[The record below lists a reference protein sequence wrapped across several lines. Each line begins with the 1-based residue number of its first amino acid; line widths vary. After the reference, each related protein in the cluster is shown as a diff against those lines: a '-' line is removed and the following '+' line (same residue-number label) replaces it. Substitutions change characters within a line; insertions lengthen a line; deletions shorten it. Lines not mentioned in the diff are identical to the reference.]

1 MHFDA
6 FIPAFL
12 LFVVLGVV
20 LPIVLSSIS
29 MKARDNEY

>member
-1 MHFDA
+1 MHLDA

-20 LPIVLSSIS
+20 LPIVLSGIS
-29 MKARDNEY
+29 MKGRESE